1 LIPAFAVATARQ
13 ALFNDRTITLGAEFS
28 QHCGDLVSRVA
39 LGAGAKRSADLSL
52 QVRDELEQIDGHEW
66 G

>member
-1 LIPAFAVATARQ
+1 M
-13 ALFNDRTITLGAEFS
+13 LGAEFR
-28 QHCGDLVSRVA
+28 QHRGDLISRVA